1 MPPMT
6 GRLADLAQRLSGSGR
21 TLGRQVGADLAR
33 TLKRRTVPVVVAVL
47 LAVISGALVLVNG
60 LAATQDRA
68 AVSST
73 TLLVSTL
80 VQERS
85 QLMRRVVL
93 DYAGWEEA
101 YVNLHQALRIDWAD
115 DRQQL
120 GPTLQSTFGFDLV
133 LVVTPDGTIGYAFGD
148 GRLLTGDQR
157 ARLGGGFGRMIE
169 AARLGSPF
177 PSLETAPVVGGLM
190 LDGVP
195 AIAGAAAVIPPVGS
209 TVQRAPGTPT
219 VLVFVDRLTAAEL
232 GHRGERDLVADLR
245 LVPAEPMVTPGLPLA
260 AYDGTLMG
268 RLTWH
273 QAMPGSEMRDALLPW
288 LWGGGLAMLVLI
300 GLALREA
307 LFAARE
313 LVVSEIRFRDV
324 SEAASDWIWE
334 TDARQ
339 HLVYVSERFHE
350 LTGFAVADAL
360 GQPLGRFL
368 LLEAPVDGHRSL
380 AELMAARAADATGS
394 FVCGYRSRE
403 GQRRSCRVAARAV
416 RVDGRLLGFRGT
428 VSDITVEVEAQR
440 EVRHMSLHDPLTGLP
455 NRILLIDRLSQALR
469 HALRHGGQ
477 LAVLCI
483 DLDRFKPVNDTLG
496 HAAGD
501 AVLRETARRLRSQV
515 RETDTVARVGGDEFV
530 VVTYDR
536 DGTLEVETLSHRLLH
551 AVTEPIELAVGP
563 VEIGLSIGIAR
574 FPADAGDLDHLL
586 SHADLA
592 LYEAKQAGRGT
603 YRFFS
608 AALSQRMSHRRTLE
622 HELRCAVETGQFEL
636 EFQPRLRL
644 ADMRLVAAEALL
656 RWRHPARGRLA
667 PGEFIGLAEETGLVV
682 PIGAW
687 ALRQACR
694 RAASLGDL
702 LVSVNVAPAQFK
714 RGDLVGHL
722 RSILAET
729 GLPGSRLELELTE
742 STLFQVAIDPLQVMQ
757 ALKDMGIR
765 LALDDFGTGYSSLSC
780 LRRFPFDR
788 IKIDRSF
795 IADIESNAG
804 TRAIVRS
811 VLSLGRALDLAVTA
825 EGVETEGQLRILRA
839 EGCDEVQG
847 YLTGRPAG
855 WDQIERTLV
864 DSAAVAA

>member
-1 MPPMT
+1 MPAR
-6 GRLADLAQRLSGSGR
+6 RLAEKLRLLAGPRR
-21 TLGRQVGADLAR
+21 ALGRQVGADLAR
-33 TLKRRTVPVVVAVL
+33 TLRRRTVPAVMAVL
-47 LAVISGALVLVNG
+47 LAVMTGALVLVNG

-68 AVSST
+68 AVAST
-73 TLLVSTL
+73 GLLVGTLL
-80 VQERS
+80 QERS
-85 QLMRRVVL
+85 QLMRRVIL

-101 YVNLHQALRIDWAD
+101 YVNLHQTLSIEWAY

-120 GPTLQSTFGFDLV
+120 GPTLQTTFGFDLV
-133 LVVTPDGTIGYAFGD
+133 LVVTPDGSIGYAFGD
-148 GRLLTGDQR
+148 GRRLTEDQR
-157 ARLGGGFGRMIE
+157 QRLDGGFDRMIE
-169 AARLGSPF
+169 EARRSAPY
-177 PSLETAPVVGGLM
+177 PSLETVPVVGGLR
-190 LDGVP
+190 LDGAP

-209 TVQRAPGTPT
+209 AVARAPGIPT

-232 GHRGERDLVADLR
+232 VHRGDGELVAGLR
-245 LVPAEPMVTPGLPLA
+245 LVPPGPELTPSLPLQ
-260 AYDGTLMG
+260 AYDGTLSG
-268 RLTWH
+268 RLTWD
-273 QAMPGSEMRDALLPW
+273 QSLPGSEMRRALLPW
-288 LWGGGLAMLVLI
+288 LWGGGLAMLAL
-300 GLALREA
+300 LALAMHEA
-307 LFAARE
+307 LFAAKA
-313 LVVSEIRFRDV
+313 LVASEIRFRDV

-339 HLVYVSERFHE
+339 RLVYLSARFHE
-350 LTGFAVADAL
+350 LTGFAEADAL
-360 GQPLGRFL
+360 GQPLARYL
-368 LLEAPVDGHRSL
+368 ALEAPVEGHRSL
-380 AELMAARAADATGS
+380 AELVAARPPDATGG
-394 FVCGYRSRE
+394 FVCCYRTRE

-416 RVDGRLLGFRGT
+416 RVGGMLLGFRGT

-455 NRILLIDRLSQALR
+455 NRILLIDRLGQALR

-483 DLDRFKPVNDTLG
+483 DLDRFKPVNDTWG

-536 DGTLEVETLSHRLLH
+536 DGMLEIETLSHRLLH

-574 FPADAGDLDHLL
+574 FPGDAGDLDHLL

-608 AALSQRMSHRRTLE
+608 TALSQRLSHRRKLE
-622 HELRCAVETGQFEL
+622 HELRCAVEASQFEL
-636 EFQPRLRL
+636 EFQPRVRV

-656 RWRHPARGRLA
+656 RWRHPLRGRLA
-667 PGEFIGLAEETGLVV
+667 PAEFLGLAEETGLVV

-694 RAASLGDL
+694 RAAALGDL
-702 LVSVNVAPAQFK
+702 AVSVNVAPAQFK

-742 STLFQVAIDPLQVMQ
+742 GTLFQAAIDPLQVMQ
-757 ALKDMGIR
+757 ALKAMGIR

-795 IADIESNAG
+795 IADIEGNAG

-811 VLSLGRALDLAVTA
+811 VLSLGRALGLAVTA

-847 YLTGRPAG
+847 YLIGRPAG
-855 WDQIERTLV
+855 WDQLERTLA
-864 DSAAVAA
+864 DSSVAAA